1 MPAAEATPNDSRAV
15 RKAEEVA
22 ESLRRVPSNVM
33 RWLRMLYL
41 SNGFA
46 VGALYGFVPVLLL
59 SKGFE
64 PALIGLATS
73 LGSVAYSFA
82 LPAWGH
88 VGDILTGPR
97 RALQLACIPAAV
109 FALGLSAP
117 LPVVAVIACLVII
130 SAGGGPTAALTDAMA
145 MPILA
150 NSPREYSRLRLLSS
164 FGGAAMAIG
173 CGLLYSRTGYVA
185 APFVYVVTMGLM
197 IYSAQKVP
205 LGRDSERRRKASGEL
220 EVRVHSTPAR
230 GRFGSVG
237 EALSG
242 RPRLLAVLAS
252 VLLIFIG
259 FMAAATYISVRIS
272 DLGGG
277 PVEVGLS
284 NGFAWGA
291 EVPGLILAGWLVSR
305 VGLRPVLAVAAVGFA
320 VCLASWIFLVDAGPI
335 LFTRFI
341 SGVFFGGII
350 ITFVLTIAQLL
361 PAGLQSTGQTLFQA
375 AAFGLAAVVA
385 NLVGGVLYSA
395 AGPLGVF
402 GGGAICTLAGGAL
415 GLVAVPKVLRV
426 PTTMVPEPLPL
437 SV

>member
-1 MPAAEATPNDSRAV
+1 
-15 RKAEEVA
+15 
-22 ESLRRVPSNVM
+22 
-33 RWLRMLYL
+33 
-41 SNGFA
+41 
-46 VGALYGFVPVLLL
+46 
-59 SKGFE
+59 
-64 PALIGLATS
+64 LIRLTTG

-88 VGDILTGPR
+88 MGDMLTGPR

-117 LPVVAVIACLVII
+117 LPIVAVIACLVIVT
-130 SAGGGPTAALTDAMA
+130 AGGGPTAALTDAMA

-150 NSPREYSRLRLLSS
+150 NASREYSRLRLLSS
-164 FGGAAMAIG
+164 FGGAAMAIV

-197 IYSAQKVP
+197 IFSAHKVP
-205 LGRDSERRRKASGEL
+205 LGRDSERHRNVRGEL
-220 EVRVHSTPAR
+220 EGRAHSTPAR

-259 FMAAATYISVRIS
+259 FMAAATYISVRIA

-277 PVEVGLS
+277 PLEVDLS
-284 NGFAWGA
+284 NGLAWGA
-291 EVPGLILAGWLVSR
+291 EVPGLILAGRLVSR

-320 VCLASWIFLVDAGPI
+320 VCLTSWIFFVDAGPI

-341 SGVFFGGII
+341 SGVFFGGIL

-361 PAGLQSTGQTLFQA
+361 PAGLQATGPTLFQA
-375 AAFGLAAVVA
+375 AAFGVAAVVA
-385 NLVGGVLYSA
+385 NLLGGVLYSV

-415 GLVAVPKVLRV
+415 GLLAVPQVLTV
-426 PTTMVPEPLPL
+426 LTAMVPEPLPL

>member
-59 SKGFE
+59 SKGFD
-64 PALIGLATS
+64 PALIGLTTG

-88 VGDILTGPR
+88 MGDILTGPR

-117 LPVVAVIACLVII
+117 LPIVAVIACLVIVT
-130 SAGGGPTAALTDAMA
+130 AGGGPTAALTDAMA

-164 FGGAAMAIG
+164 FGGAAMAIV

-197 IYSAQKVP
+197 IFSAHKVP
-205 LGRDSERRRKASGEL
+205 LGRDSERHRNVRGEL
-220 EVRVHSTPAR
+220 EGRAHSTPAR

-277 PVEVGLS
+277 PMEVGLS
-284 NGFAWGA
+284 NGLAWGA

-320 VCLASWIFLVDAGPI
+320 VCLTSWIFFVDAGPI

-341 SGVFFGGII
+341 SGVFFGGIL

-361 PAGLQSTGQTLFQA
+361 PAGLQATGQTLFQA
-375 AAFGLAAVVA
+375 AAFGVAAVVA
-385 NLVGGVLYSA
+385 NLLGGVLYSV

-415 GLVAVPKVLRV
+415 GLVAVPKVLTV
-426 PTTMVPEPLPL
+426 PTSGVPEPLPL

>member
-59 SKGFE
+59 SKGFD
-64 PALIGLATS
+64 PALIGLTTG

-97 RALQLACIPAAV
+97 RALQMACIPAAV

-117 LPVVAVIACLVII
+117 LPVWALIACLVIVT
-130 SAGGGPTAALTDAMA
+130 AGGGPTAALTDAIA

-150 NSPREYSRLRLLSS
+150 NASREYSRLRLLSS
-164 FGGAAMAIG
+164 FGGAAMAIV

-185 APFVYVVTMGLM
+185 APFVYVLTMGLM
-197 IYSAQKVP
+197 IFSAHKLP
-205 LGRDSERRRKASGEL
+205 LGRDSERRRKARGEL
-220 EVRVHSTPAR
+220 EGRPHSTPAR

-259 FMAAATYISVRIS
+259 VMAAATYISVRIA

-277 PVEVGLS
+277 SVEVGLS
-284 NGFAWGA
+284 NGLAWGA
-291 EVPGLILAGWLVSR
+291 EVPGLILAGWLVGR
-305 VGLRPVLAVAAVGFA
+305 IGLRPVLVVASVGFA
-320 VCLASWIFLVDAGPI
+320 VCVASWIFFVDAGPI

-341 SGVFFGGII
+341 SGVFFGGIL

-375 AAFGLAAVVA
+375 AAFGVAAVVA
-385 NLVGGVLYSA
+385 NLLGGILYTL
-395 AGPLGVF
+395 AGPIGVF
-402 GGGAICTLAGGAL
+402 GVGAICTLAGGAL
-415 GLVAVPKVLRV
+415 GLLALPKVLTV
-426 PTTMVPEPLPL
+426 LTTMVPEPLPL

>member
-1 MPAAEATPNDSRAV
+1 
-15 RKAEEVA
+15 
-22 ESLRRVPSNVM
+22 M

-59 SKGFE
+59 AKGFD
-64 PALIGLATS
+64 PALIGLTTS

-88 VGDILTGPR
+88 VGDVLTGPR
-97 RALQLACIPAAV
+97 RALQLACIPAAI
-109 FALGLSAP
+109 FAVGLSAP
-117 LPVVAVIACLVII
+117 LPVVLVIVCQVVI

-164 FGGAAMAIG
+164 FGGAAMAIV

-185 APFVYVVTMGLM
+185 APFVYVATVALM

-205 LGRDSERRRKASGEL
+205 LGRDSERRRQASGEL
-220 EVRVHSTPAR
+220 EARVHSTPAR

-277 PVEVGLS
+277 PMEVGLS
-284 NGFAWGA
+284 NGVAWGA
-291 EVPGLILAGWLVSR
+291 EVPGLILAGWLVGR

-320 VCLASWIFLVDAGPI
+320 VCLASWIFFVDAGPI

-341 SGVFFGGII
+341 SGVFFGGIL

-385 NLVGGVLYSA
+385 NLVGGVLYSV

-415 GLVAVPKVLRV
+415 GLVALPKVLTV
-426 PTTMVPEPLPL
+426 PTSGVPEPLPL

>member
-1 MPAAEATPNDSRAV
+1 
-15 RKAEEVA
+15 
-22 ESLRRVPSNVM
+22 M

-46 VGALYGFVPVLLL
+46 VGSLYGFVPVLLL
-59 SKGFE
+59 SKGFD
-64 PALIGLATS
+64 PTLIGLTTG

-82 LPAWGH
+82 MPAWGH

-97 RALQLACIPAAV
+97 RALQMACIPAAV

-117 LPVVAVIACLVII
+117 LPVWALIACLVIVT
-130 SAGGGPTAALTDAMA
+130 AGGGPTAALTDAIA

-150 NSPREYSRLRLLSS
+150 NASREYSRLRLLSS
-164 FGGAAMAIG
+164 FGGAAMAIV

-197 IYSAQKVP
+197 IFSAHKLP
-205 LGRDSERRRKASGEL
+205 LGRDSERRRKARGEL
-220 EVRVHSTPAR
+220 EGRPHSTPAR

-259 FMAAATYISVRIS
+259 VMAAATYISVRIA

-277 PVEVGLS
+277 AVEVGLS
-284 NGFAWGA
+284 NGLAWGA
-291 EVPGLILAGWLVSR
+291 EVPGLILAGWLVGR
-305 VGLRPVLAVAAVGFA
+305 IGLRPVLVVATVGFA
-320 VCLASWIFLVDAGPI
+320 VCVASWIFFVDAGPI

-341 SGVFFGGII
+341 SGVFFGGIL

-375 AAFGLAAVVA
+375 AAFGVAAVVA
-385 NLVGGVLYSA
+385 NLLGGILYA
-395 AGPLGVF
+395 LAGPLGVF
-402 GGGAICTLAGGAL
+402 GVGAICTLAGGAL
-415 GLVAVPKVLRV
+415 GLLAVPMVLRV
-426 PTTMVPEPLPL
+426 PTTAVPEPLPL
-437 SV
+437 TV

>member
-1 MPAAEATPNDSRAV
+1 
-15 RKAEEVA
+15 
-22 ESLRRVPSNVM
+22 M

-41 SNGFA
+41 LNGFA

-59 SKGFE
+59 SKGFD

-117 LPVVAVIACLVII
+117 LPMVAVIACLVVVT
-130 SAGGGPTAALTDAMA
+130 AGGGPTPALTDAMA

-150 NSPREYSRLRLLSS
+150 NASREYARLRLLSS
-164 FGGAAMAIG
+164 FGGAAMAIA
-173 CGLLYSRTGYVA
+173 CGLLYSRTAYVA
-185 APFVYVVTMGLM
+185 APCVYIFTMGLM
-197 IYSAQKVP
+197 IFSAHKVP
-205 LGRDSERRRKASGEL
+205 LGRDSERHRKARGAVEG
-220 EVRVHSTPAR
+220 RPHSAPAR

-237 EALSG
+237 EAL
-242 RPRLLAVLAS
+242 LAS
-252 VLLIFIG
+252 ALLIFIG

-277 PVEVGLS
+277 AVEVGLS
-284 NGFAWGA
+284 NGLAWGA
-291 EVPGLILAGWLVSR
+291 EIPGLILAGWLVAR
-305 VGLRPVLAVAAVGFA
+305 VGLRPVLGASAAGFA
-320 VCLASWIFLVDAGPI
+320 ACLASWIVFVDAGSI
-335 LFTRFI
+335 LLTRFV
-341 SGVFFGGII
+341 SGIFFGGIL

-361 PAGLQSTGQTLFQA
+361 PGRLQSTGQTLFQA
-375 AAFGLAAVVA
+375 VAFGVAAVVA
-385 NLVGGVLYSA
+385 NLVGGVLYSL

-415 GLVAVPKVLRV
+415 GLVAVPKVLTV
-426 PTTMVPEPLPL
+426 PVTTGPEPLPL